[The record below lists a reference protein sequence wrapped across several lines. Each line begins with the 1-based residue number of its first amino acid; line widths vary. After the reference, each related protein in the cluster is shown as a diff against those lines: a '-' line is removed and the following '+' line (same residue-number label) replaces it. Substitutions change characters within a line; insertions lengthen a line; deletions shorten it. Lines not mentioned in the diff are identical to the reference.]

1 MQSLIKAINGTNEWV
16 GRVVSWVTTALV
28 LLICYDVAMRY
39 IFSYTKI
46 WIAELEWHM
55 FALIF
60 LLAAAYTFL
69 HDQHVRVDV
78 FYARYA
84 PKRKAW
90 VDLIGIVFFL
100 IPFCLVVIYTSAQFT
115 YKSFLMNETSADPGG
130 LSHRFLI
137 KGVLLVGFVLLL
149 LQALAA
155 ALNALLVLRGKTPV
169 EAPLDPAFEDDAL
182 PAINVT
188 EP

>member
-1 MQSLIKAINGTNEWV
+1 MHSLIKAINWTNEWV
-16 GRVVSWVTTALV
+16 GRAVSWVSTALV

-46 WIAELEWHM
+46 WISELEWHM

-78 FYARYA
+78 FYARYT

-90 VDLIGIVFFL
+90 VNLIGIVFFL
-100 IPFCLVVIYTSAQFT
+100 IPFCVVVIYTSVQFT
-115 YKSFLMNETSADPGG
+115 YKSFLMSETSADPGG

-137 KGVLLVGFVLLL
+137 KGVLLIGFVLLL
-149 LQALAA
+149 LQALAGA
-155 ALNALLVLRGKTPV
+155 MNAILVLRGQTAVK
-169 EAPLDPAFEDDAL
+169 APQDPAFEDEL
-182 PAINVT
+182 SPAINLT